1 MENSRG
7 EKKPRFLGIF
17 DGTIR
22 VGIVQI
28 SELITFL
35 ATVTVIDSASTIYKA
50 GAGRSIGVRDLLRNS
65 FRDRWDNSF
74 VVYIV
79 MYLLSTIS
87 LDAVLLYGTAGPLRS
102 SRNDWASPL
111 HFFTQVGLSFVRDEF
126 SAWWQVALVVSVL
139 EEDKL
144 QFDAFFTS
152 AKLRKGNR
160 FTGFVLMLLYF
171 GWRSLPNLLG
181 LKRWSFTSGVAY
193 AFVDRGLFCLGEV
206 MNWVAC
212 TIYYHDCKN
221 RQTWEEVIAKED

>member
-1 MENSRG
+1 
-7 EKKPRFLGIF
+7 
-17 DGTIR
+17 
-22 VGIVQI
+22 
-28 SELITFL
+28 
-35 ATVTVIDSASTIYKA
+35 
-50 GAGRSIGVRDLLRNS
+50 
-65 FRDRWDNSF
+65 
-74 VVYIV
+74 

-102 SRNDWASPL
+102 LRNDWAPPL

-144 QFDAFFTS
+144 QFFAFFTS

-160 FTGFVLMLLYF
+160 FTGFVLMFLYF

-212 TIYYHDCKN
+212 TIYYHDC
-221 RQTWEEVIAKED
+221 RIATEGRRLLPKKINPTLENLTSVADLQFSMDVYFLCNAFLSCCTLGIFSYCNLEK